1 MCSNYGTFF
10 GLGFARAGV
19 LASAKPE
26 VRSGAYRRDDGVLV
40 IPVSLLGA

>member
-1 MCSNYGTFF
+1 MMTT
-10 GLGFARAGV
+10 GLPLRYHTNVGV